1 MTDFAWHFPQFDT
14 AKAEDSLS
22 DVVKVIQWRYVA
34 EDGETSAQ
42 AYGAVDLGA
51 PDPEAFTEYSDL
63 TEQWAIDAVIG
74 SWGDSSPEDVQAA
87 LQAQIDIQND
97 PPIVAMQPPFAS

>member
-1 MTDFAWHFPQFDT
+1 MTDFTWHFPQFDT
-14 AKAEDSLS
+14 AKAEDGLT

-34 EDGETSAQ
+34 VDDETSAQ

-51 PDPEAFTEYSDL
+51 PDPEAFTDYADL

-74 SWGDSSPEDVQAA
+74 SWADTSLEDVQAA
-87 LQAQIDIQND
+87 LQNQIDIEND
-97 PPIVAMQPPFAS
+97 PPIVPLQPPFSS